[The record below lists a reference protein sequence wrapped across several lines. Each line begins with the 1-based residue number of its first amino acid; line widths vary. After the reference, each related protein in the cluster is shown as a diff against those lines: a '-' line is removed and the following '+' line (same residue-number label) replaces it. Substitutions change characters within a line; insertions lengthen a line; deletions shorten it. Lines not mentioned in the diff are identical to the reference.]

1 MPKLLRPSIVAIGL
15 SLLLAPSL
23 SAQAARGSHYE
34 DLVALFNDWRELQK
48 PPVKNRVPD
57 YTPPAMDRQRRELP
71 ALQRRLT
78 SIDPSAWPVSQQVD
92 HWIVRA
98 EMNGLDFDHRVLRP
112 WSRNPCFYAVV
123 FTSQADTPARE
134 GSFAH
139 GAIELWQYGFP
150 VAPDRLAE
158 LRARFQA
165 VPTLLTQAKGNL
177 VDDARDLWFLGIKVK
192 QRESAA
198 LQAFERRVAPTHPE
212 LAADVRRAREA
223 VDEFRAWLEA
233 KLPSK
238 SKPSGV
244 GVENYN
250 WYVRNVHLSPYTWDD
265 ERVLHERELQRAYSQ
280 LRLEEHRNRALPKL
294 QPIASAEEF
303 HRLFGAAVTQY
314 MAFLRDKQVMRV
326 DEAMDVA
333 LREREGGFALPESR
347 DFFTEIEV
355 RDPIVMRCHGTHW
368 FDLLRMRREPHA
380 SPIRRGPLLY
390 NIWDRRAEG
399 FATAME
405 EMMMTA
411 GLLDARPRSR
421 ELVSILV
428 ANRAARGLAGH
439 FVHGGAFSLDAAV
452 RFAHEWTPNG
462 WLRKDGATMWAEQQL
477 YLEQPGYGTSYVGGK
492 AQIERLLSDRARQL
506 GDQFTL
512 ERFFDEFHAAGLIL
526 VSLIRWQM
534 TGLTD
539 EIDKLK

>member
-1 MPKLLRPSIVAIGL
+1 MRKFCVVAIGL
-15 SLLLAPSL
+15 SSL
-23 SAQAARGSHYE
+23 FLSGPDLCAQPARASYE
-34 DLVALFNDWRELQK
+34 DLVALFREWREFQR
-48 PPVKNRVPD
+48 PAMRNGVPD
-57 YTPPAMDRQRRELP
+57 YTPAAMARQRRELP
-71 ALQRRLT
+71 ALQRRLA
-78 SIDPSAWPVSQQVD
+78 SIDPRAWPVSQQAD

-112 WSRNPCFYAVV
+112 WSRNPCFYAVL
-123 FTSQADTPARE
+123 FTSQSDTPARE
-134 GSFAH
+134 GSFAY
-139 GAIELWQYGFP
+139 GAIELWQYP
-150 VAPDRLAE
+150 LRLAPEKVAE

-165 VPTLLTQAKGNL
+165 LPVLLAQAKGNL
-177 VDDARDLWFLGIKVK
+177 VEDARDLWVLGSKVK
-192 QRESAA
+192 QGESGE
-198 LQAFERRVAPTHPE
+198 LQGFEKRIASIHPD

-223 VDEFRAWLEA
+223 VDDFRAWLET

-238 SKPSGV
+238 RKPSGV
-244 GVENYN
+244 GIENYN
-250 WYVRNVHLSPYTWDD
+250 WYLRNVHLSPYTWDA
-265 ERVLHERELQRAYSQ
+265 EKVLHERELQRAYAQ
-280 LRLEEHRNRALPKL
+280 LRLEEHRNRLLPRL
-294 QPIASAEEF
+294 LPIATAEEF
-303 HRLFGAAVTQY
+303 HRRFGAAVTEY
-314 MAFLRDKQVMRV
+314 IAFLHDKQVMSV
-326 DEAMDVA
+326 DDAMDAA
-333 LREREGGFALPESR
+333 LREREGGFVPAESR
-347 DFFTEIEV
+347 DFFTEIEF

-405 EMMMTA
+405 EMMMSA

-439 FVHGGAFSLDAAV
+439 FIHSGEFRLEDAV

-477 YLEQPGYGTSYVGGK
+477 YLEQPGYGTSYLGGK

-506 GDQFTL
+506 GDQFSL
-512 ERFFDEFHAAGLIL
+512 ARFFDEFHASGLIP
-526 VSLIRWQM
+526 VSLIRWEM
-534 TGLTD
+534 TGLKD
-539 EIDKLK
+539 EIDKLR